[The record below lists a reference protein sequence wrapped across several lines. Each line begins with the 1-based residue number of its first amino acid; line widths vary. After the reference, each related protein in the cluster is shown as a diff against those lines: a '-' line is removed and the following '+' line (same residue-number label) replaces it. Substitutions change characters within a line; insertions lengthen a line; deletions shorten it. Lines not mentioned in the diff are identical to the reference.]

1 MVMVGNSLY
10 RSMILPIVL
19 LVVAQMHAATAFH
32 VPPSRAA
39 VLLQTR
45 SIVSTQ
51 QPQQHTSSSSAV
63 VPSAASLNRDRSIVP
78 SIHTRT
84 SSSPIILRGLFDDDD
99 EDDPE
104 IIPPELRDEIYRAEA
119 NTPAA
124 QGRQQRII
132 VYLLLTFAGVTTS
145 FFNAFLTDLRFGD
158 GSPSTDVAFYGF
170 GWVQDN
176 WFTSFMFLNK
186 IGGAIGLLGA
196 GLSGTLA
203 EVEVRSRKENAEKIF
218 TEMQRRK
225 SLKENKASNKA
236 NKKKKK
242 RSLAQTSKKDMTGT
256 QKKRLS
262 ALEELMED
270 ETPAVVVPENV
281 EQSGEVVDSAK
292 ATITEKTEEESKED
306 GIFGKIK
313 GFYNQA
319 DSMAASQALLLNK
332 ELEDRGVVDK
342 ITDESGLKVIGKEAA
357 AKAAA
362 LQDEEE

>member
-1 MVMVGNSLY
+1 
-10 RSMILPIVL
+10 
-19 LVVAQMHAATAFH
+19 
-32 VPPSRAA
+32 
-39 VLLQTR
+39 
-45 SIVSTQ
+45 
-51 QPQQHTSSSSAV
+51 
-63 VPSAASLNRDRSIVP
+63 
-78 SIHTRT
+78 
-84 SSSPIILRGLFDDDD
+84 
-99 EDDPE
+99 
-104 IIPPELRDEIYRAEA
+104 
-119 NTPAA
+119 
-124 QGRQQRII
+124 
-132 VYLLLTFAGVTTS
+132 
-145 FFNAFLTDLRFGD
+145 
-158 GSPSTDVAFYGF
+158 
-170 GWVQDN
+170 
-176 WFTSFMFLNK
+176 
-186 IGGAIGLLGA
+186 
-196 GLSGTLA
+196 
-203 EVEVRSRKENAEKIF
+203 
-218 TEMQRRK
+218 MQRRK